1 MSEIDNEQDV
11 FTAPQTD
18 GAVTPQPPDP
28 EKPISL
34 PVCILLH
41 RLPIQV
47 LHEDPLK
54 VYWVDL
60 AKDYPPMDY
69 LLTRNGVGCVPRGDI
84 QGLGGKM
91 KNGKTT
97 AGLCMIV
104 AILKGQFMGFEATGD
119 DYKCLIVDTEQSIIN
134 AAEKAKIV
142 HRLLGW
148 PENVNNPR
156 LRSLSLRNAARE
168 KRMEV
173 LAKAIEVERPD
184 FVLLDGVA
192 DICVDFMDS
201 VKSRE
206 TIDFLMK
213 LSKTCAT
220 MCVLHTNKKDE
231 EFRGH
236 LGTELVN
243 KCSEAYVVAKTDGIA
258 KVKQTI
264 CRNAPLSDW
273 AFSFGENGVPE
284 AETILSKADEKK
296 DELSKAFAEIFQ
308 QKSEYT
314 YKDLCEKC
322 MEQFGV
328 RIDMSKKKI
337 KTATESGIIGKDK
350 NGIYHYGDFA
360 DIKLPSD
367 TPQRDDEDIFSC
379 VKV

>member
-1 MSEIDNEQDV
+1 MPEIDNEQDI

-18 GAVTPQPPDP
+18 GTVKPQPVEPP
-28 EKPISL
+28 ESVILLSY
-34 PVCILLH
+34 ILLH
-41 RLPIQV
+41 RLSMQV
-47 LHEDPLK
+47 LHSEPLK
-54 VYWVDL
+54 EYWVDL
-60 AKDYPPMDY
+60 AKNYPPMDY

-119 DYKCLIVDTEQSIIN
+119 NYKCLIVDTEQSIIN
-134 AAEKAKIV
+134 AADKAKIV

-148 PENVNNPR
+148 SENVNNPR

-201 VKSRE
+201 AKSRE

-213 LSKTCAT
+213 LSKTCAI

-284 AETILSKADEKK
+284 AETLLSKADGGK
-296 DELSKAFAEIFQ
+296 DKERDTFRELFQ
-308 QKSEYT
+308 QKSEYIQA
-314 YKDLCEKC
+314 DLCAAYSL
-322 MEQFGV
+322 QTNL
-328 RIDMSKKKI
+328 SKKTGQNKVSE
-337 KTATESGIIGKDK
+337 ALK
-350 NGIYHYGDFA
+350 NGIISKGDNGMIQFGDFA
-360 DIKLPSD
+360 GVVAP
-367 TPQRDDEDIFSC
+367 DEDN
-379 VKV
+379 VY